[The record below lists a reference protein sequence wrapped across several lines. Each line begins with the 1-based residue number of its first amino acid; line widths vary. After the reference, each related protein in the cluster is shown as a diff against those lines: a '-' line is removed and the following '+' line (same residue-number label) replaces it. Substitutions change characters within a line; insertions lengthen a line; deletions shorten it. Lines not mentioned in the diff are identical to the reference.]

1 MTEPRTTVRRVIVTG
16 GSSGIGQAIA
26 IAYCR
31 AGASIVSLDRA
42 SGDTTAT
49 ICGPR
54 FHSVETDLSIPAQI
68 ADAFARADAVFD
80 GEPPDLFV
88 GCAAL
93 SRAASFL
100 DVTPGDLDAML
111 AVNVRGFF
119 LSGQEA
125 ARRMVCNRHG
135 HIVHITSVAAAGAWA
150 AEPVYCATKGAQM
163 ALTQAMA
170 VELAPFGILVNAV
183 GPGPIA
189 GDNPSMADTRADPE
203 VLRHDPERIPLD
215 RFGRPEE
222 IVHAVMHL
230 AESTWTTGQTLYVDG
245 GMSATGLAYFGEAR
259 KRLVATHL

>member
-1 MTEPRTTVRRVIVTG
+1 MIVTG

-26 IAYCR
+26 VAYCQ
-31 AGASIVSLDRA
+31 AGASVVSLDRA
-42 SGDTTAT
+42 SGEAT
-49 ICGPR
+49 EALCGPR
-54 FHSVETDLSIPAQI
+54 FHAVEMDLSMPERI
-68 ADAFARADAVFD
+68 ASAFVRADEILD

-100 DVTPGDLDAML
+100 DVTLDDLDAML

-119 LSGQEA
+119 LAGQAA
-125 ARRMVCNRHG
+125 ARRMVRKRRG

-183 GPGPIA
+183 GPGPIT

-203 VLRHDPERIPLD
+203 ILRHDLERIPLD
-215 RFGRPEE
+215 RFGRPDE

-245 GMSATGLAYFGEAR
+245 GMSATGLAYFGDAR
-259 KRLVATHL
+259 ARLLATPSSTTR